1 MAYPIARLKPLG
13 DVANLAPFTCGNLIS
28 AKAYKRLM
36 PPEQETGMQ
45 AKTIRETAIKMA
57 QQMQPSD
64 ANPMGNVHGGVIM
77 KNIDS
82 AAGSVAIRHARSQ
95 AVTASIDRL
104 DFFQPVYVGNVL
116 VLKAGLNMVGTT
128 SMEVG
133 VRVEAEDLLT
143 GKVRHAA
150 SAYLTFVALG
160 EDGKP
165 RAVPPLELVTD
176 EEKRRH
182 REAIERRHVR
192 LAEKERE
199 RSNRG

>member
-1 MAYPIARLKPLG
+1 
-13 DVANLAPFTCGNLIS
+13 
-28 AKAYKRLM
+28 
-36 PPEQETGMQ
+36 MQ